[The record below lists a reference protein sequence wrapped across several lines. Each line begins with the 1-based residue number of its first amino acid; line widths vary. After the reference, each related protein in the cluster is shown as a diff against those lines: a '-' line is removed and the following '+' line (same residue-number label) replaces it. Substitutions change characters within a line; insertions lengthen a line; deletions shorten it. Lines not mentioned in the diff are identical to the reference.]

1 MMDEMSDNSAA
12 ATAKA
17 EKLREK
23 GVGLTVIGTDQTEV
37 EAMATPGSSFIITD
51 YSNLPSVEAVVD
63 SFCRGKMF
71 LSTSVLFLFVP
82 LQPDFKG

>member
-1 MMDEMSDNSAA
+1 MMDEMSDNSATA
-12 ATAKA
+12 AAKA

-37 EAMATPGSSFIITD
+37 EAMATPGSSFIISD

-63 SFCRGKMF
+63 SFCRGKH
-71 LSTSVLFLFVP
+71 
-82 LQPDFKG
+82 G